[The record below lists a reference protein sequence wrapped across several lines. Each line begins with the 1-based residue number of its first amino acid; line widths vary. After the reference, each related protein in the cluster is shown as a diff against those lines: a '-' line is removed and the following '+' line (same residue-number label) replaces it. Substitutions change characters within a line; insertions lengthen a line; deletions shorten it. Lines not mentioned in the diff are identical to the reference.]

1 MRRKRKRKRTSSD
14 GKQGQWV
21 AEVLVGLYLPS
32 SRTHQTTGENN
43 KQICNGHEQTVCTRH
58 TPARPVSSQCLMSP
72 QYSHTPYIM
81 DWKIPKTCV
90 CKYTCFDSLSKR
102 HLSSNAHNFFLRD
115 RRREMGDPIRGDCDT
130 CGVKNLKHLERH
142 RLTNF
147 HIKRA
152 DTEHTAT
159 EIKRHTQQLASKSC
173 SSLTE
178 C

>member
-1 MRRKRKRKRTSSD
+1 MGGGSGCWTLSSSKFTETS
-14 GKQGQWV
+14 
-21 AEVLVGLYLPS
+21 
-32 SRTHQTTGENN
+32 NN
-43 KQICNGHEQTVCTRH
+43 GREQQADFYNEHEQTICTRH

-90 CKYTCFDSLSKR
+90 CGYTCFDSLSKR

-142 RLTNF
+142 TLTNF
-147 HIKRA
+147 HIARA
-152 DTEHTAT
+152 DREHTAN

-178 C
+178 Y